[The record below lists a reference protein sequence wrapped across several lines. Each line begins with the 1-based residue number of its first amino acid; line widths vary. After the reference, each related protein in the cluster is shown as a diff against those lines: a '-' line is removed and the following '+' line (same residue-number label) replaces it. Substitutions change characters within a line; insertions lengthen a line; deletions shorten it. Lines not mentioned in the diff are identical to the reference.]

1 MLKAIVYYREIC
13 YIDYILKRK
22 LDSLLGTSQKGTLDS
37 YVLIRDKGSIF
48 YAYLTLPL
56 FCLYNPKALRYSC
69 MHVMGASNDYEN
81 KMKGKA

>member
-37 YVLIRDKGSIF
+37 YVLIRDDGILDLGHPTKEHW
-48 YAYLTLPL
+48 
-56 FCLYNPKALRYSC
+56 ALNLGRRVLQ
-69 MHVMGASNDYEN
+69 MD
-81 KMKGKA
+81 